1 MISPNAG
8 LRTEKDNT
16 KAVQKMG
23 LAEECPE
30 PMGNSGAA
38 TGAAVREQSDDDTVR
53 KFQLSTAAL
62 AQCQSIF
69 QSVCLKG
76 TLHSSESSDC
86 RLEA

>member
-53 KFQLSTAAL
+53 GVSTFNRRPRPM
-62 AQCQSIF
+62 SINCPVSLF
-69 QSVCLKG
+69 EG
-76 TLHSSESSDC
+76 HSSESSLTLQTVD
-86 RLEA
+86 